1 MAFSRYNYGAGLQLS
16 FPIMK
21 YGEVKRQLRQQDF
34 LSKAS
39 EERIEE
45 NKQILTTQQRVA
57 NTNFNSAI
65 AIAQETQLQLKS
77 AQYAFKAMQIR
88 YNTGLVNF
96 SDLIQT
102 QYNLLKAELDVKK
115 AYWDAWKALL
125 LEAAVNGNENIFL
138 VQIK

>member
-1 MAFSRYNYGAGLQLS
+1 
-16 FPIMK
+16 
-21 YGEVKRQLRQQDF
+21 
-34 LSKAS
+34 
-39 EERIEE
+39 
-45 NKQILTTQQRVA
+45 
-57 NTNFNSAI
+57 
-65 AIAQETQLQLKS
+65 LQLKS

-102 QYNLLKAELDVKK
+102 QYNLLRAELDVKK

-138 VQIK
+138 NEIK

>member
-1 MAFSRYNYGAGLQLS
+1 
-16 FPIMK
+16 MK
-21 YGEVKRQLRQQDF
+21 YGEVKRQLQQQDL

-39 EERIEE
+39 EERILE
-45 NKQILTTQQRVA
+45 NKQILSTQQRLA
-57 NTNFNSAI
+57 NTAFNSAI
-65 AIAQETQLQLKS
+65 AVARETKLQLAS

-102 QYNLLKAELDVKK
+102 QYNLLKAELDLKK

-125 LEAAVNGNENIFL
+125 LQAAVNGNENIFL
-138 VQIK
+138 NQIK